1 MMRALLLAATL
12 ALAACGA
19 SAPPQVPGGPALTDF
34 WSG

>member
-1 MMRALLLAATL
+1 MRTLIFAATL

-19 SAPPQVPGGPALTDF
+19 SAPPQAPGGPALTDF